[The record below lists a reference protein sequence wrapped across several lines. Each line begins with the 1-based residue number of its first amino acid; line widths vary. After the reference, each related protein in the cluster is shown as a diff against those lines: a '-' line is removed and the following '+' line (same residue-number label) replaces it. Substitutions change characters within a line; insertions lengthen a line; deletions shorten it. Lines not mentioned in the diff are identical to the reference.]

1 MELWIMRLTRM
12 TCSRDNFH
20 GRFAPDPHK
29 KTELKK
35 GRNIYLKPDKK
46 NRGRSPENLIDK

>member
-1 MELWIMRLTRM
+1 M